1 MFIFARVQ
9 ESETKL
15 KRNFAWSAPNSA
27 CSQSKRSIQCKG
39 LFGFSSRIRYYIF
52 IFTKYQTIATSL
64 ERKSQNSFVPRRKQ
78 RKLLRASKVLLLVS
92 SGEQEA
98 SNDLP
103 CSTTPI
109 YGDRNLTSV
118 PHHTGMYIT
127 VI

>member
-1 MFIFARVQ
+1 M
-9 ESETKL
+9 
-15 KRNFAWSAPNSA
+15 
-27 CSQSKRSIQCKG
+27 
-39 LFGFSSRIRYYIF
+39 RYYIF

-109 YGDRNLTSV
+109 YEDRNLTSV
-118 PHHTGMYIT
+118 PHHIGMYIT